1 VTADDRLN
9 EPERRVVREAGA
21 RPAMEARAIRG
32 SSQLDDVLA
41 LPDHL
46 SDALWRVESARIE
59 PFDAPGGLVVCGM
72 GGSAIG
78 GDLAAVAFGNRLTRP
93 LTTERGYELPFAML
107 PDRAVLCASYSG
119 DTEETIAC
127 YEAAE
132 ALGARRIVATTGG
145 QLAKGARADGV
156 PVIGLPSGLQPRAAV
171 GYLFAV
177 AAEVAALTGAA
188 PGIRTE
194 IDSAGPNLREASG
207 ALADRADVLAGRIQ
221 SSIPVIYGADLTV
234 PVALRWKTQINEN
247 AKLPAF
253 TAALPEADHNE
264 IEGWNTGEEASRMS
278 AIFLEDRDQ
287 HPRVRQRFELT
298 AAMIEPSAH
307 HVTRVET
314 EGETRTER
322 LLWGVMLGDLLSLRM
337 AAQRGVDP
345 APIEL
350 IDRLK
355 AELGRP

>member
-1 VTADDRLN
+1 MTSNDRSN
-9 EPERRVVREAGA
+9 
-21 RPAMEARAIRG
+21 
-32 SSQLDDVLA
+32 QLDDVLA
-41 LPDHL
+41 LPEHL

-145 QLAKGARADGV
+145 QLAAAARADGV
-156 PVIGLPSGLQPRAAV
+156 PVIGLPAGLQPRAAV
-171 GYLFAV
+171 GYLFTV
-177 AAEVAALTGAA
+177 AAEVAALIGAA
-188 PGIRTE
+188 PGLRTE
-194 IDSAGPNLREASG
+194 IDSSGAHLREAGES
-207 ALADRADVLAGRIQ
+207 LVERAKELAGHI
-221 SSIPVIYGADLTV
+221 SGSIPVIYGADLTV
-234 PVALRWKTQINEN
+234 PVALRWKTQVNEN
-247 AKLPAF
+247 AKWPAF

-264 IEGWNTGEEASRMS
+264 IEGWAGADGSGRMS
-278 AIFLEDRDQ
+278 AILLEDRDQ
-287 HPRVRQRFELT
+287 HPRVRQRFEVT
-298 AAMIEPSAH
+298 ASMIEPAGH
-307 HVTRVET
+307 HVTRIET

-322 LLWGVMLGDLLSLRM
+322 LLWAVMLGDLLSLQL
-337 AAQRGVDP
+337 AAERGVDP
-345 APIEL
+345 TPIDM

-355 AELGRP
+355 DELGHP

>member
-1 VTADDRLN
+1 MSTNDQSN
-9 EPERRVVREAGA
+9 
-21 RPAMEARAIRG
+21 
-32 SSQLDDVLA
+32 QLDDVLA

-107 PDRAVLCASYSG
+107 PDRAVLCSSYSG

-156 PVIGLPSGLQPRAAV
+156 PVIGLPAGLQPRAAV
-171 GYLFAV
+171 GYLFTV

-194 IDSAGPNLREASG
+194 IDSAGPNLQEASG
-207 ALADRADVLAGRIQ
+207 ALSERAEELAEQISG
-221 SSIPVIYGADLTV
+221 SIPVIYGADLTV

-253 TAALPEADHNE
+253 EAALPEADHNE
-264 IEGWNTGEEASRMS
+264 ICGWDGAQDVGRMS
-278 AIFLEDRDQ
+278 AIFLEDPDQ

-298 AAMIEPSAH
+298 AAMIEPGAH
-307 HVTRVET
+307 HVTRIET
-314 EGETRTER
+314 EGESRTER
-322 LLWGVMLGDLLSLRM
+322 LLWAVMLGDLLSLQI
-337 AAQRGVDP
+337 AAKRGVDP
-345 APIEL
+345 EPIEM

-355 AELGRP
+355 DELGRP

>member
-1 VTADDRLN
+1 VSSNDRSN
-9 EPERRVVREAGA
+9 
-21 RPAMEARAIRG
+21 
-32 SSQLDDVLA
+32 QLDDVLA

-78 GDLAAVAFGNRLTRP
+78 GDLAAAALGNRLSRP
-93 LTTERGYELPFAML
+93 LTTERGYEIPFAML
-107 PDRAVLCASYSG
+107 PDRAVLCSSYSG

-145 QLAKGARADGV
+145 QLAQAARADGV
-156 PVIGLPSGLQPRAAV
+156 PVIGLPAGLQPRAAV
-171 GYLFAV
+171 GYLFTV

-194 IDSAGPNLREASG
+194 IDSAGAHIREAGAALVERAENLARAVSG
-207 ALADRADVLAGRIQ
+207 
-221 SSIPVIYGADLTV
+221 SIPVIYGADLTV

-264 IEGWNTGEEASRMS
+264 IEGWDGTEEAGRMS

-287 HPRVRQRFELT
+287 HPRVRQRFKVT
-298 AAMIEPSAH
+298 ATMIEPAAH
-307 HVTRVET
+307 YVERIET
-314 EGETRTER
+314 EGESRTER
-322 LLWGVMLGDLLSLRM
+322 LLWAVTLGDLLSLQL
-337 AAQRGVDP
+337 AAERGVDP
-345 APIEL
+345 SPIAM

-355 AELGRP
+355 DELGRP

>member
-1 VTADDRLN
+1 MTGNDRSNLL
-9 EPERRVVREAGA
+9 E
-21 RPAMEARAIRG
+21 
-32 SSQLDDVLA
+32 DVLA

-78 GDLAAVAFGNRLTRP
+78 GDLAAVAFGNRLSRP

-107 PDRAVLCASYSG
+107 PDRAVLCSSYSG

-145 QLAKGARADGV
+145 RLAKAARADGV
-156 PVIGLPSGLQPRAAV
+156 PVIGLPAGLQPRAAV
-171 GYLFAV
+171 GYLFTV

-194 IDSAGPNLREASG
+194 IDSAGAHLREVAP
-207 ALADRADVLAGRIQ
+207 ALVERAEELAAQ
-221 SSIPVIYGADLTV
+221 LTSSVPVIYGADLTV
-234 PVALRWKTQINEN
+234 PVALRWKTQVNEN

-253 TAALPEADHNE
+253 TASLPEADHNE
-264 IEGWNTGEEASRMS
+264 IEGWDGAAEAGRMS

-287 HPRVRQRFELT
+287 HPRVRQRFDLT
-298 AAMIEPSAH
+298 AAMVAPAAH
-307 HVTRVET
+307 HVARIET
-314 EGETRTER
+314 EGESRTER
-322 LLWGVMLGDLLSLRM
+322 LLWAVMLGDLLSLQF
-337 AAQRGVDP
+337 AAARGVDP
-345 APIEL
+345 SKIEY

-355 AELGRP
+355 EELGHP